1 MSSKEKAP
9 RHTEHTGLT
18 PKDAYNVITDPEV
31 LPSLDEA
38 SVPRKIQSTFV
49 LLFLLCCGLF
59 GAWFLGVDILQSQTQ
74 IVGIGVAVALAIAFA
89 GGFNVDWW
97 DLVVGYWWLSM
108 PVAGL
113 AGIAFL
119 LVQETTSGIQETD

>member
-1 MSSKEKAP
+1 MSSEETSS

-18 PKDAYNVITDPEV
+18 PKDAYNVITDPDV

-49 LLFLLCCGLF
+49 LLVLLCGALF

-74 IVGIGVAVALAIAFA
+74 IIGVGIAIAVAIAFV
-89 GGFNVDWW
+89 GGFNMDWW
-97 DLVVGYWWLSM
+97 DLVLGYWWISM
-108 PVAGL
+108 PAAGL

-119 LVQETTSGIQETD
+119 LIQENTSGMEETD